1 LAEPNALPPR
11 RRSRSRR
18 SHAGLVA
25 SGAVIVLA
33 GFAVALGEMWRLP
46 KGTVWGIVAVTA
58 AIVGTIRAI
67 TRRR

>member
-1 LAEPNALPPR
+1 
-11 RRSRSRR
+11 
-18 SHAGLVA
+18 
-25 SGAVIVLA
+25 VIVLA